1 MMDKYYVFRKLLA
14 LVEDGYDVTDAK
26 MRNYFGEIEIT
37 GVGEDGSEINIRAS
51 MKEGNEDA

>member
-26 MRNYFGEIEIT
+26 MRNYLGEIEIA
-37 GVGEDGSEINIRAS
+37 GVCVDGSEINIRVS

>member
-1 MMDKYYVFRKLLA
+1 MDKYYVFRKLLA

-26 MRNYFGEIEIT
+26 MRNYLGEIEIT
-37 GVGEDGSEINIRAS
+37 GVCVDGSEINIRVS